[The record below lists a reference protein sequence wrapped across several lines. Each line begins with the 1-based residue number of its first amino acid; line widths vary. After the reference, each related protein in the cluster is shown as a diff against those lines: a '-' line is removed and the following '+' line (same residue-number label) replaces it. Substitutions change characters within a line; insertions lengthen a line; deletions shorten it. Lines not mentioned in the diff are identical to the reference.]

1 MTNKTTLQLL
11 PLIQPAQAQKHV
23 TVNAAM
29 MALDVLVQTSVTS
42 RVQTAPP
49 FSAVAGDSYIV
60 ADGATGDWLSED
72 HAVAVYSGVFWDLY
86 TPKTGWRVWVEDEQ
100 TEAVFDGAEWTTSAD
115 RPELVAA
122 LGISA
127 TPDDTN
133 RLTVS
138 SDATLFTNAGAGHQ
152 LKINKATTGDTA
164 SLLFQTGYS
173 GRAEMGNVGGND
185 FAVKV
190 SPDGTTFLTGL
201 LIESS
206 TGRVLAPHGINVAVD
221 AGDPVTPQNG
231 DIWYNASSGKLRG
244 RQAGVNV
251 DLYQVVSSQIT
262 DSTAAGRALLTAP
275 SAAVQ
280 VAALG
285 AETTANKG
293 AINGYAG
300 LDGAGKV
307 PASQLPSYVDSVQ
320 EYANLAAFPTTG
332 TTGKIY
338 VTLDTNKTYRWSGT
352 VYVQIA
358 NSTTDWG
365 GLTGKPTSVAGFG
378 IVDAV
383 DLTSAQSVSG
393 AKTFTGA
400 VTFGGAITATDAQF
414 TLKDDADPT
423 KLAKFDLSTLTAGT
437 SRTLALPDADGTLA
451 LNTVFAPVSDGLVPA
466 SGGGSTN
473 FLRADGTWASPP
485 VGSGGGGS
493 YASLSGIPPALD
505 ALDALT
511 PTANS
516 LAYFTAPS
524 VAALTALSTTGRT
537 LIGSATASAA
547 RTTLEVQDFV
557 TRASFVGWAA
567 GRVPATGMV
576 IKAAGY
582 AYRYIG
588 SGTAIS
594 DLPGWVPNDVVTAM
608 HWNADNTGVVSA
620 IGAVSAMLD
629 YLNANG
635 GGTAFL
641 PAGTYRWA
649 GQMIKQGLNRI
660 TLQGEGNA
668 TKIARSGNQAGAAIK
683 FWGGANNRI
692 RSILIDCAGY
702 SGIGFFLGDQY
713 SGIEDCECNNSPSRP
728 FQMIGGGNTTYGL
741 DSLGRTSDDVG
752 FTTPTFFP
760 IGCYYDNCRTNRAG
774 ATAFSQKQMA
784 HSRIQRCVAQNVW
797 SEGITIDR
805 CDYSVVSGNTLLNV
819 GMSSITQFP
828 DLDAGTGYL
837 IAGGGGVGGIGID
850 GSVGA
855 RCIKNTIIG
864 VQTNVTVLNNRKLP
878 GICFVNN
885 IRATTGCEVEGN
897 YISDAKS
904 GVWLKGT
911 GSGAAGNNFA
921 NVISGNVFDT
931 MGTAAG
937 TGSAQ
942 YGAIWIDAGNTGN
955 AVTGNTQAG
964 GVPLITGVSSANSV
978 DQMAAGALKGNN
990 TGGVGLGLDL
1000 SGTQATAMLDTFTSS
1015 TKGLTPASG
1024 GGAANFLRADG
1035 IWATP
1040 AGGGGGSVTDGD
1052 KGDVIVSGSGTV
1064 WALDYPAVNATVA
1077 PVWGAIT
1084 AKPTTVA
1091 GYGITDAATLTG
1103 TQTLSA
1109 KSVSFATNTV
1119 TTTKAQLNTAVT
1131 DGDVVFVGDTIGWAS
1146 LAATPTTIAGYGIT
1160 DAATLT
1166 GTQTLS
1172 AKSVSFATNT
1182 VTTTKAQLN
1191 TAVTDGDV
1199 VFVGDTIGWAS
1210 LTATPTT
1217 IAGYGITDG
1226 VTLAGTQTVSGAKTF
1241 AAPLVLSGQATDPAS
1256 PANGAIWYNSTTSQL
1271 KAQSGGTALIIDS
1284 AQNLGWL
1291 TPVSGDYMLTTI
1303 GAGAA
1308 TGGVVGAAGRI
1319 DMFPFTARAD
1329 TPVTGLAVNVTTL
1342 LAGALGKIA
1351 VYDSDATGRPNN
1363 LLTETADLDFS
1374 IAGVRTAT
1382 VALTLRQG
1390 KTYWFAVRHSST
1402 ATLSTW
1408 AGTATPDIN
1417 GGAPAT
1423 TARKSVRRTLTYA
1436 TAATSP
1442 WGWSAAEINA
1452 AAPVAVWL
1460 KV

>member
-1 MTNKTTLQLL
+1 M
-11 PLIQPAQAQKHV
+11 
-23 TVNAAM
+23 
-29 MALDVLVQTSVTS
+29 
-42 RVQTAPP
+42 
-49 FSAVAGDSYIV
+49 
-60 ADGATGDWLSED
+60 
-72 HAVAVYSGVFWDLY
+72 
-86 TPKTGWRVWVEDEQ
+86 
-100 TEAVFDGAEWTTSAD
+100 
-115 RPELVAA
+115 
-122 LGISA
+122 
-127 TPDDTN
+127 
-133 RLTVS
+133 
-138 SDATLFTNAGAGHQ
+138 
-152 LKINKATTGDTA
+152 
-164 SLLFQTGYS
+164 
-173 GRAEMGNVGGND
+173 
-185 FAVKV
+185 
-190 SPDGTTFLTGL
+190 
-201 LIESS
+201 
-206 TGRVLAPHGINVAVD
+206 
-221 AGDPVTPQNG
+221 
-231 DIWYNASSGKLRG
+231 
-244 RQAGVNV
+244 
-251 DLYQVVSSQIT
+251 
-262 DSTAAGRALLTAP
+262 
-275 SAAVQ
+275 
-280 VAALG
+280 
-285 AETTANKG
+285 
-293 AINGYAG
+293 
-300 LDGAGKV
+300 
-307 PASQLPSYVDSVQ
+307 
-320 EYANLAAFPTTG
+320 
-332 TTGKIY
+332 
-338 VTLDTNKTYRWSGT
+338 
-352 VYVQIA
+352 
-358 NSTTDWG
+358 
-365 GLTGKPTSVAGFG
+365 
-378 IVDAV
+378 
-383 DLTSAQSVSG
+383 
-393 AKTFTGA
+393 
-400 VTFGGAITATDAQF
+400 TFGGAITATDAQF

-423 KLAKFDLSTLTAGT
+423 KLAKFDLSTLTTGT

-451 LNTVFAPVSDGLVPA
+451 LNTVFAPVTDGLVPA

-567 GRVPATGMV
+567 GWVPATGMV
-576 IKAAGY
+576 MKAAGY

-741 DSLGRTSDDVG
+741 DSLGRTSDDIG

-760 IGCYYDNCRTNRAG
+760 IGCYYDNCRANRAG
-774 ATAFSQKQMA
+774 ATAFSQKQMP

-850 GSVGA
+850 GSIGA

-911 GSGAAGNNFA
+911 GSGAAGNNSA
-921 NVISGNVFDT
+921 NVISCNVFDT

-990 TGGVGLGLDL
+990 TGSVGLGLDL
-1000 SGTQATAMLDTFTSS
+1000 SGTQVTAMLDTFTSS

-1024 GGAANFLRADG
+1024 GGAVNFLRADG

-1040 AGGGGGSVTDGD
+1040 TGGGGGSVTDGD

-1077 PVWGAIT
+1077 PAWGAIT

-1146 LAATPTTIAGYGIT
+1146 
-1160 DAATLT
+1160 
-1166 GTQTLS
+1166 
-1172 AKSVSFATNT
+1172 V
-1182 VTTTKAQLN
+1182 
-1191 TAVTDGDV
+1191 
-1199 VFVGDTIGWAS
+1199 
-1210 LTATPTT
+1210 TATPTT
-1217 IAGYGITDG
+1217 VAGYGLTDA
-1226 VTLAGTQTVSGAKTF
+1226 VTLTGTQTVSGAKTF
-1241 AAPLVLSGQATDPAS
+1241 TAPLVLSGQATDPAS

-1390 KTYWFAVRHSST
+1390 KTYWLAVRHSST

-1436 TAATSP
+1436 TAATSS